1 MVKMTRKRW
10 PALKRGPKRSALITG
25 WYFDGET
32 MEPSS
37 EVVTIP
43 TPLKR
48 GQTTVGKKQF
58 KYITSI
64 EVKR

>member
-1 MVKMTRKRW
+1 MTRKRW

-25 WYFDGET
+25 SDGWGS
-32 MEPSS
+32 PFS
-37 EVVTIP
+37 EILTYPVG
-43 TPLKR
+43 LKR